1 MSAIAAGVVG
11 LGACSHVDDHS
22 LQWISDGSGG
32 SYGIAL
38 SLPDH
43 HRPITVLAGGL
54 CRNGEDLATVT
65 NVSFLDSASAMKVT
79 GWATRFRAPNVT
91 MSGADVGDL
100 VASGY
105 DPASKDVDARCATLQ
120 EGSTDLAIQVEAA
133 GAGRFTSSELLVEY
147 SVNSSRGSVH
157 LPLTLVLC
165 VDYPK
170 EAQCDGV

>member
-91 MSGADVGDL
+91 MSGADVG
-100 VASGY
+100 
-105 DPASKDVDARCATLQ
+105 
-120 EGSTDLAIQVEAA
+120 
-133 GAGRFTSSELLVEY
+133 AGRFTSSELLVEY